1 VAGGAVPESQ
11 VARSPEPPEFEQA
24 LDELE
29 SVVERLEQGD
39 LPLDE
44 ALRAFERG
52 VELTRHCHN
61 ALKAAQQRVEILLQR
76 GGQAAV
82 EPFTVTDEDPAA
94 PSSNVPGSES
104 SAVGSAAGG
113 TAAGTPAQQ

>member
-1 VAGGAVPESQ
+1 M
-11 VARSPEPPEFEQA
+11 ARCTEPPEFEQA
-24 LDELE
+24 LNELE

-39 LPLDE
+39 LPLDD

-76 GGQAAV
+76 GGQAAI
-82 EPFTVTDEDPAA
+82 EPFTVTEDD
-94 PSSNVPGSES
+94 PSVASDNVSTSES
-104 SAVGSAAGG
+104 VTSAAAG
-113 TAAGTPAQQ
+113 TAAGPSAQQ

>member
-1 VAGGAVPESQ
+1 

-61 ALKAAQQRVEILLQR
+61 ALQAAQQRVEILLQR
-76 GGQAAV
+76 GGQAAA
-82 EPFTVTDEDPAA
+82 EPFTVTDEEPAA
-94 PSSNVPGSES
+94 PPSNPGSES
-104 SAVGSAAGG
+104 STVSSAAGG
-113 TAAGTPAQQ
+113 AAAGTPPQQ